1 MKRSGGRG
9 KYPVRVR
16 ELFLMALR
24 QHKGFTTRAAAQVG
38 IAPSTP
44 HRWAQACAKFAQK
57 FQAEKKLGEKARLEE
72 LEDKAQQRAIQEKN
86 PSDLLTMFL
95 MKKLDHSY
103 RDSVTIGQGAGSV
116 NLQVNLYTGE
126 RPPVQPHEKPAT
138 ESSGH
143 VIDLR
148 PGRGES

>member
-1 MKRSGGRG
+1 M
-9 KYPVRVR
+9 
-16 ELFLMALR
+16 
-24 QHKGFTTRAAAQVG
+24 G

-44 HRWAQACAKFAQK
+44 HRWAQACTKFAEK

-103 RDSVTIGQGAGSV
+103 RDSVTIGQGVGSV
-116 NLQVNLYTGE
+116 NLQVNLCTGAW
-126 RPPVQPHEKPAT
+126 PQPQPHGKPMV
-138 ESSGH
+138 ESSGQI
-143 VIDLR
+143 IDLG
-148 PGRGES
+148 PGQGDN